1 MNPAHPL
8 IEQKY
13 LGRED
18 LHDFWRTELMV
29 VLDRMPFGLRM
40 FDIALQRGVF
50 DQDPKAKV
58 QVVLRLMVLQA
69 QSSDVDWRA
78 YLEMIPDGVAVELGV
93 DLVNYIEAALKNE
106 AGASEDFCRAT
117 LILLSKISS
126 DSLIAMDEV
135 YRDRIKKQLLLSV
148 RLEKDKDILT
158 SAITLFAKH
167 RALYH
172 DDEVES
178 LFSKLKREAK
188 YDKLYKFRKSRL
200 IAALRKEQ
208 PISGAAIDCQDQF

>member
-1 MNPAHPL
+1 
-8 IEQKY
+8 
-13 LGRED
+13 
-18 LHDFWRTELMV
+18 
-29 VLDRMPFGLRM
+29 
-40 FDIALQRGVF
+40 
-50 DQDPKAKV
+50 
-58 QVVLRLMVLQA
+58 
-69 QSSDVDWRA
+69 
-78 YLEMIPDGVAVELGV
+78 MIPDGVAVELGV

-167 RALYH
+167 RVLYH
-172 DDEVES
+172 DDEVER
-178 LFSKLKREAK
+178 LFSKLKQEAK